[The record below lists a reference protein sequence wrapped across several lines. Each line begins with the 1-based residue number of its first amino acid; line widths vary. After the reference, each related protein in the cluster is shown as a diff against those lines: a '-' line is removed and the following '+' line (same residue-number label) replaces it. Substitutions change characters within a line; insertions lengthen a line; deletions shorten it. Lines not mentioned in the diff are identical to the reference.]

1 MGDLAFWMDEN
12 FLQHLFGGGWGL
24 RGAKIIRNR
33 STGLSEGYGF
43 LEFHAHAD
51 ARRVLQAYNGHQIPG
66 TDQVFRLNWAAHGV
80 GQGSDSREWSV
91 FVGDLAPD
99 VTDYT
104 LQEFFRNQFAS
115 VRSAKVVTD
124 AATGRPK
131 GYGFV
136 RFGSEQER
144 DASLQE
150 MNGQNLSTRT
160 IRVSLAT
167 PKRAGGRGRGG
178 ADAGDGAGAAHGGG
192 HGNGEAGGGVN
203 TTLFIGALS
212 SNVSEEALAAAFQPF
227 GEIVYTK
234 IPPGR
239 SCGFVQFVRREAAQQ
254 ALLKMNGQ
262 VMGES
267 AIRISWGKHS
277 GGKRG
282 GGSGGGP
289 HAGGLGTALADFG
302 AAYGGVPPFDPAVAG
317 GFPAG
322 AQGAPM
328 GYYVYDP
335 ATGAPFHY
343 PPYLVPPGDGR
354 GGFPVMPPMVPR
366 FPVAPLQVG
375 AGPGG
380 EAGNGVAPPP
390 DPAGAEAGH
399 GELQPGGG
407 GGAPPAEKAGDDKA
421 LEAVTAAVGLVSVG
435 ENGK

>member
-80 GQGSDSREWSV
+80 GEGSDSREWSV

-136 RFGSEQER
+136 RFRSEQER
-144 DASLQE
+144 DQSLQE
-150 MNGQNLSTRT
+150 MNGRTLSTRT

-167 PKRAGGRGRGG
+167 PKRTQGGRSRGG
-178 ADAGDGAGAAHGGG
+178 SDAGPMGDLSNGNGNGHVNGHGGG
-192 HGNGEAGGGVN
+192 DGGGGVN

-212 SNVSEEALAAAFQPF
+212 SDVSEEALAAAFQSF

-239 SCGFVQFVRREAAQQ
+239 SCGFVQFVLREAAQE

-262 VMGES
+262 ILGES

-282 GGSGGGP
+282 GG
-289 HAGGLGTALADFG
+289 
-302 AAYGGVPPFDPAVAG
+302 
-317 GFPAG
+317 
-322 AQGAPM
+322 
-328 GYYVYDP
+328 
-335 ATGAPFHY
+335 
-343 PPYLVPPGDGR
+343 
-354 GGFPVMPPMVPR
+354 
-366 FPVAPLQVG
+366 
-375 AGPGG
+375 
-380 EAGNGVAPPP
+380 
-390 DPAGAEAGH
+390 
-399 GELQPGGG
+399 
-407 GGAPPAEKAGDDKA
+407 
-421 LEAVTAAVGLVSVG
+421 
-435 ENGK
+435 